1 MMQFFK
7 KTHNPHRY
15 RSNQSKS
22 NENAVNHLKF
32 DTILS
37 IILILDVKIFKKKKW
52 TFCLNKI
59 EEKSI
64 HLVANAI

>member
-37 IILILDVKIFKKKKW
+37 IILILDVKIFKKKK
-52 TFCLNKI
+52 
-59 EEKSI
+59 
-64 HLVANAI
+64 